1 MKIGVISDTH
11 IPGAARDIPA
21 VIYDEFKD
29 VDLIVHA
36 GDFVEISFLNRLRDF
51 KKTTA
56 VYGNLD
62 SDEVVEALKVKEI
75 IEAGRFRIGLIHGWG
90 PSGGLMER
98 VEGEFKGEKIDSII
112 FGHSHRATNETRN
125 GILFFNPGSPT
136 DKIFAP
142 FNSYGVLEVTD
153 KIAAKIIKL

>member
-11 IPGAARDIPA
+11 IPRTAKDIPS
-21 VIYDEFKD
+21 VIYSEFKN

-36 GDFVEISFLNRLRDF
+36 GDFVEIDFLNRLRDL
-51 KKTTA
+51 KETIA

-62 SDEVVEALKVKEI
+62 SNEVVDALKAKEI
-75 IEAGRFRIGLIHGWG
+75 IEAGGFRIGLVHGWG
-90 PSGGLMER
+90 PPGGLIER
-98 VEGEFKGEKIDSII
+98 IEQEFKGEKIDSII
-112 FGHSHRATNETRN
+112 FGHSHRAMNETKN

-153 KIAAKIIKL
+153 KITAKVIKL

>member
-11 IPGAARDIPA
+11 IPGTAKDMPA
-21 VIYDEFKD
+21 VIYNEFKN

-36 GDFVEISFLNRLRDF
+36 GDFVEIDFLNRLRDL
-51 KKTTA
+51 KKTVA

-62 SDEVVEALKVKEI
+62 SNEVVDALKAKEV
-75 IEAGRFRIGLIHGWG
+75 IEAGRFRIGLVHGWG
-90 PSGGLMER
+90 PPGGLIKR
-98 VEGEFKGEKIDSII
+98 VEDEFKGEKIDSII
-112 FGHSHRATNETRN
+112 FGHSHRAMNETKN

-153 KIAAKIIKL
+153 KINAKVIKL